1 MKVLH
6 DLVAVRGEFC
16 FAAVGWAV
24 VCVTGVSREGLSR
37 VLMLKSEDLPVDG
50 YCSATRNWLVRW
62 NWCCSFCRWCGKGHA
77 VSWNMHREVCLNRAP
92 GVFLSCLLLRLCR
105 SFFVH
110 RFVGAGSDVMV

>member
-50 YCSATRNWLVRW
+50 YCSATRNWLVRTG
-62 NWCCSFCRWCGKGHA
+62 GKKSVLFSLLKYGNSCDSA
-77 VSWNMHREVCLNRAP
+77 
-92 GVFLSCLLLRLCR
+92 GVFICVLFDLLS
-105 SFFVH
+105 
-110 RFVGAGSDVMV
+110 